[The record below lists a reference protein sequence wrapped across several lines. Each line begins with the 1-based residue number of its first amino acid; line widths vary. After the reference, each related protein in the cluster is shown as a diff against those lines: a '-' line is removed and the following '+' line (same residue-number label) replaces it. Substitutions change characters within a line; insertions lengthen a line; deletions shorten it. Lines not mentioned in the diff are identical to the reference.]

1 MKKQSALITG
11 AARRIGRE
19 TASFLA
25 SLGFDIALHYST
37 SKKAAEETAEEI
49 RTMNVECILYQAD
62 LEQKASVL
70 DLIPRVKKDFPNLS
84 LLVNNASTFNKAK
97 ITETEWELFENH
109 MAINFRAPFFL
120 SRAYAL
126 NFSSGHIINIL
137 DTKINNNSS
146 LYSSYTLSKK
156 VLAEFTKMAALEFAP
171 SIRVNGLAPGF
182 ILLPENHEEG
192 YEKILLRKI
201 PLKKQGEIKNLL
213 DSIGFLLHNEYLTGQ
228 IVYVDGGQG
237 L

>member
-1 MKKQSALITG
+1 MKKRSVLITG
-11 AARRIGRE
+11 SARRIGRE
-19 TASFLA
+19 TALFLA

-37 SKKAAEETAEEI
+37 SKEAAEDTAIKI
-49 RTMNVECILYQAD
+49 RSMNVDCLVYQAD
-62 LEQKASVL
+62 LQQKASVL

-84 LLVNNASTFNKAK
+84 LLINNASTFNKAM